1 MFSKVTLDFLLD
13 QKRKKEPT
21 DESLMGYNDVVADE
35 VFEGMLK
42 EMEIEKSRSTIVTI
56 VRQLSNARRVDPTSD
71 LELTP

>member
-21 DESLMGYNDVVADE
+21 DGNLMGYNDVVADE